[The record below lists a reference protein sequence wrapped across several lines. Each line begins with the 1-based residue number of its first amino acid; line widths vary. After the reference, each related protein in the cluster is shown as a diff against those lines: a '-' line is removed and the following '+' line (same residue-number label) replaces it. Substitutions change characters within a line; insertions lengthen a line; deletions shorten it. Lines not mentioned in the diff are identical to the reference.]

1 MPNHQSIEVDPNAS
15 TGTLQPPTDPDPAQQ
30 PDEDAG
36 EGEAAP
42 APPLPPLKGI
52 FSCEKLRRGVRRGG
66 VVGWECS
73 WCGGFFNGEHA
84 TRALKHVMKASLQ
97 AGVRPC
103 TGAIPA
109 EYANR

>member
-52 FSCEKLRRGVRRGG
+52 FSCEKLRRGVCRGG
-66 VVGWECS
+66 VVGWECL

-84 TRALKHVMKASLQ
+84 TRALKHVMKVSLQ
-97 AGVRPC
+97 SGVRPC
-103 TGAIPA
+103 LASIPVP
-109 EYANR
+109 YMNR